1 MSMSESLSRTA
12 ASASSSSP
20 TFNSIAAIL
29 EKDFKV
35 ARGAIAPDTVLT
47 DLGLDS
53 LALMEFVFAVE
64 DAFHLRI
71 PEERLDPR
79 EAGITL
85 QRLSE
90 VIESIGADAQPAD
103 SRPEEIA
110 TA

>member
-1 MSMSESLSRTA
+1 MS
-12 ASASSSSP
+12 SSDLSSP

-29 EKDFKV
+29 QTDFRV
-35 ARGAIAPDTVLT
+35 DPAAISPATALT

-71 PEERLDPR
+71 PEDRLDPR

-85 QRLSE
+85 QRLCE
-90 VIESIGADAQPAD
+90 VIDAENAGAVAAQPA
-103 SRPEEIA
+103 EA

>member
-1 MSMSESLSRTA
+1 M
-12 ASASSSSP
+12 SSSVLTSP

-29 EKDFKV
+29 EADFRV
-35 ARGAIAPDTVLT
+35 ERSAISPATALS

-71 PEERLDPR
+71 PEDRLDPR

-85 QRLSE
+85 QRLCE
-90 VIESIGADAQPAD
+90 VIDAESDGSAAN
-103 SRPEEIA
+103 A
-110 TA
+110 TAEPAEAVA

>member
-1 MSMSESLSRTA
+1 M
-12 ASASSSSP
+12 SSSDLFSP
-20 TFNSIAAIL
+20 TFNTIAAIL
-29 EKDFKV
+29 RDDFRV
-35 ARGAIAPDTVLT
+35 DPAAVSPATALT

-85 QRLSE
+85 QRLCE
-90 VIESIGADAQPAD
+90 VIDAECAGDVAAQPA
-103 SRPEEIA
+103 EA

>member
-1 MSMSESLSRTA
+1 MS
-12 ASASSSSP
+12 SSDLSSP

-29 EKDFKV
+29 QTDFRV
-35 ARGAIAPDTVLT
+35 DPAAISPATALT

-85 QRLSE
+85 QRLCE
-90 VIESIGADAQPAD
+90 VIDAESAGTVAAQPA
-103 SRPEEIA
+103 EA